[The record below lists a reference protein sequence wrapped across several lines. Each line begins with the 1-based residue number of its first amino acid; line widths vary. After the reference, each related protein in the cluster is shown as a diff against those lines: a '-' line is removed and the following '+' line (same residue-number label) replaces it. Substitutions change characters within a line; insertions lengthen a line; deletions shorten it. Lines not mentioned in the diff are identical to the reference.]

1 MIMRPAAG
9 KRIYMKII
17 IPAIV
22 LFSMI
27 AFQTGCSGGAANTAN
42 ADTNANT
49 AAVSPFAHITDPKA
63 ALAEGDRLLDNN
75 QTEQAIEAYKQ
86 AVTLDPDFAEA
97 HFKMGIAYALIES
110 EMQQAGNTVET
121 TSNTGKGG
129 TVKTNSQK
137 AFERAVEAY
146 KKVIAANP
154 KDDLA
159 QFNLGRAYNKLN
171 KDEEAEAAFKQA
183 VKLKPDDTEYQT
195 EYGSILIKLAQY
207 REALAPLKKALE
219 LDPENSRAS
228 DLLEDAEAGTK
239 RIDFVQRDD
248 ANTKRSN
255 SNTAA
260 NANVAADSNSA
271 PKPPNAN
278 TKPQR
283 EDPKEKKPERPSNK
297 P

>member
-1 MIMRPAAG
+1 
-9 KRIYMKII
+9 MKII
-17 IPAIV
+17 FPAIA
-22 LFSMI
+22 LISLI
-27 AFQTGCSGGAANTAN
+27 AFQIGCSGGAANTAN

-49 AAVSPFAHITDPKA
+49 AKVSPFAHITDPNA

-75 QTEQAIEAYKQ
+75 ETEQAIEAYKQ
-86 AVTLDPDFAEA
+86 AVTLNPDFAEA

-121 TSNTGKGG
+121 ASNTGKGG

-137 AFERAVEAY
+137 AFEKAVEAY

-171 KDEEAEAAFKQA
+171 KDEEAETAFKQA

-219 LDPENSRAS
+219 LDPENSRAA

-239 RIDFVQRDD
+239 RIDFVQRED
-248 ANTKRSN
+248 ANTKRAN

-260 NANVAADSNSA
+260 NANVATDSNSA

-283 EDPKEKKPERPSNK
+283 EEPKDKKPERPSNK

>member
-1 MIMRPAAG
+1 
-9 KRIYMKII
+9 MKII
-17 IPAIV
+17 FPAIA
-22 LFSMI
+22 LISLI
-27 AFQTGCSGGAANTAN
+27 AFQIGCSGGAANTAN
-42 ADTNANT
+42 ADTNANS
-49 AAVSPFAHITDPKA
+49 AKVSPFAHITDPNA

-75 QTEQAIEAYKQ
+75 ETEQAIEAYKQ
-86 AVTLDPDFAEA
+86 AVTLNPDFAEA

-121 TSNTGKGG
+121 ASNTGKGG

-137 AFERAVEAY
+137 AFEKAVEAY

-171 KDEEAEAAFKQA
+171 KDEEAETAFKQA

-219 LDPENSRAS
+219 LDPENSRAA

-239 RIDFVQRDD
+239 RIDFVQRED
-248 ANTKRSN
+248 ANTKRAN

-260 NANVAADSNSA
+260 NANVATDSNSA

-283 EDPKEKKPERPSNK
+283 EEPKDKKPERPSNK